1 MNNLI
6 IFDLEA
12 TCSSTLPVNKREIIE
27 IGAIKVVDGNIVDS
41 FQSFVKPKRNNQL
54 SNYCKSL
61 THIKQE
67 QVDNALSPKD
77 ALSNFLTWAGEA
89 IFASWGDFDSKI
101 IQKELHKNKIYE
113 TAIIEFVNLQRMY
126 MAVRKLPSA
135 ISLVDALKK
144 ERIEN
149 EVEQH
154 RAYDDA
160 LNTYK
165 IYKKNASKIDAMMTQ
180 YYSKLKRKA

>member
-27 IGAIKVVDGNIVDS
+27 IGAIKIADGNIVDS
-41 FQSFVKPKRNNQL
+41 FQCFVKPKKNSQL

-61 THIKQE
+61 THITQE
-67 QVDNALSPKD
+67 QIDNASLPQE
-77 ALSNFLTWAGEA
+77 ALSNFLTWAGKSV
-89 IFASWGDFDSKI
+89 FASWGDFDSKI
-101 IQKELHKNKIYE
+101 LQKELHKNKISE
-113 TAIIEFVNLQRMY
+113 IEIVEFVNLQRMY
-126 MAVRKLPSA
+126 MAVRKLSTA

-144 ERIEN
+144 EHIKN